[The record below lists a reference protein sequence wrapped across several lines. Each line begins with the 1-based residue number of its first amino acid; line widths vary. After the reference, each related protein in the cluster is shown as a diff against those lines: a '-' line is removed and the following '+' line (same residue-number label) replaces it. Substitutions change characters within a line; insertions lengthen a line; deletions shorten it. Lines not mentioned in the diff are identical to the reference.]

1 MPLGCTDRQRISG
14 SYQLAKVNNLLW
26 MIQFSILPKST
37 PMWVGWNAQYRID
50 KKATEKIW
58 YLPAINQTPTLTV
71 VKEIMKRAQRLAMEC
86 GKREIDLTYDFACN
100 RWSWKPKLEKHLH
113 SITSLLHLDHFI
125 PKWPSLVWSGRTSLN
140 LVDLISW
147 RNLTSLKMDP

>member
-1 MPLGCTDRQRISG
+1 
-14 SYQLAKVNNLLW
+14 

-86 GKREIDLTYDFACN
+86 GKREIDLTYDLACN
-100 RWSWKPKLEKHLH
+100 RWS
-113 SITSLLHLDHFI
+113 
-125 PKWPSLVWSGRTSLN
+125 
-140 LVDLISW
+140 
-147 RNLTSLKMDP
+147 